1 MTRYLLLPAL
11 AASLLLSP
19 ALRAEKIT
27 VQELQ
32 SGLDHPWA
40 LAFLPGEE
48 GVLITERAG
57 QLRRWQ
63 PGSGLS
69 QPISG
74 VPQVWAQ
81 RQGACLMWRWRRTL
95 PAAVASGSA
104 TRWPEKMARLEL

>member
-40 LAFLPGEE
+40 LAFLPGE
-48 GVLITERAG
+48 GG
-57 QLRRWQ
+57 
-63 PGSGLS
+63 G
-69 QPISG
+69 
-74 VPQVWAQ
+74 
-81 RQGACLMWRWRRTL
+81 
-95 PAAVASGSA
+95 
-104 TRWPEKMARLEL
+104 